1 MEKRKAIIFAAIAV
15 AVLVTAMSVGC
26 VDQQK
31 KEEIKEDLNKTK
43 RDIETGRA
51 IEKINQSEAAEELRE
66 EVKKAEEEIGKEVEK
81 AVTEVEKAVAG
92 VEKKVEG
99 AKEDVSEAAKKLVE
113 EEEEA
118 FKTVETGAKGIVE
131 GINETKHK

>member
-15 AVLVTAMSVGC
+15 AVLVTAMSIGC

-81 AVTEVEKAVAG
+81 AVAG
-92 VEKKVEG
+92 VEKKVEE

-131 GINETKHK
+131 DINETIHK

>member
-15 AVLVTAMSVGC
+15 AVLVTAMSIGC

-31 KEEIKEDLNKTK
+31 KEEIKDVLNETK
-43 RDIETGRA
+43 RDIEIGRA

-81 AVTEVEKAVAG
+81 AVAG
-92 VEKKVEG
+92 VEKKVEE

-131 GINETKHK
+131 DINETIHK

>member
-81 AVTEVEKAVAG
+81 AVAG
-92 VEKKVEG
+92 VEKKVKG

-131 GINETKHK
+131 DINETIHT

>member
-15 AVLVTAMSVGC
+15 AVLVTAMSIGC

-81 AVTEVEKAVAG
+81 AVAG

-113 EEEEA
+113 EEGEA

-131 GINETKHK
+131 DINETIHK